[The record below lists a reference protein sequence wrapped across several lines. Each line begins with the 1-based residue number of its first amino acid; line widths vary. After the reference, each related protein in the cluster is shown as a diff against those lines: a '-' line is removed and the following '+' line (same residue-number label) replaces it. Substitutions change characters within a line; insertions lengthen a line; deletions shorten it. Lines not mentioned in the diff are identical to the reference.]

1 VSFER
6 GEAWV
11 KYDDREVTVDRLR
24 EVINGTGFSAV
35 EEGSKQGSNLT
46 PNEMGGNNEATSRGY
61 SKDLNKLRAKFNGD
75 RGKVRLLM
83 LLSPT

>member
-1 VSFER
+1 MSFER

-11 KYDDREVTVDRLR
+11 KYDDREVTVARLR
-24 EVINGTGFSAV
+24 QVINDTGFSAV
-35 EEGSKQGSNLT
+35 EEERKQASNLP
-46 PNEMGGNNEATSRGY
+46 PNEMGGNNEATSRRY
-61 SKDLNKLRAKFNGD
+61 SKDLKELRARFNGD